1 MGSITEVNTNS
12 HVKTKPDLENGLAL
26 GYRSETLCNFR
37 CVMASRL
44 YRTARVD
51 AASLDDIQRLEESG
65 IRTIIDLR
73 SSNEAK
79 ALGLDGKS
87 FQNPFNDRKY
97 KKVDINIYIVHHFQD
112 NNQNYIYR
120 S

>member
-1 MGSITEVNTNS
+1 MGSITEPNTNS

-37 CVMASRL
+37 CVMPSRL

-51 AASLDDIQRLEESG
+51 AASLDDIQRLKERG

-79 ALGLDGKS
+79 TFGLDGK
-87 FQNPFNDRKY
+87 
-97 KKVDINIYIVHHFQD
+97 
-112 NNQNYIYR
+112 
-120 S
+120 